1 MILTHYYHEKDR
13 PFQTLSS
20 LSEEAALEIISSFKE
35 RTGAVY
41 KRFSNPLEYLTQRQE
56 TENWVRDEF
65 VKQGGKPL
73 TKYPQYF
80 TIGQAAWI
88 EDGYDGKSK
97 KIEMP
102 ISTFSADRISFTY
115 PDSMISYWLRN
126 QAITTNNSQDNGFY
140 HPEYHG
146 KIFRLNTIYEIIK
159 LFGIPEK
166 QWQTDMSRKYD
177 IFIEAQVWEDIEIH
191 K

>member
-1 MILTHYYHEKDR
+1 MILTHYYHEDDR

-20 LSEEAALEIISSFKE
+20 LSDEAALKIISSFKE

-41 KRFSNPLEYLTQRQE
+41 QRFRNPLEYLSQRRE
-56 TENWVRDEF
+56 TENWIRDEF
-65 VKQGGKPL
+65 VKQGGQPL

-80 TIGQAAWI
+80 TIGQAVWI
-88 EDGYDGKSK
+88 EDGYNGKN
-97 KIEMP
+97 KIIQIP
-102 ISTFSADRISFTY
+102 LSAFHADRISFTY
-115 PDSMISYWLRN
+115 PDSMISYWLKN
-126 QAITTNNSQDNGFY
+126 QAIDTNYIQSNGFY

-146 KIFRLNTIYEIIK
+146 KVFRLTAIYEVIR

-177 IFIEAQVWEDIEIH
+177 IFIEAQVWEDIKI
-191 K
+191 

>member
-1 MILTHYYHEKDR
+1 MILTHYHHKSDQ

-20 LSEEAALEIISSFKE
+20 LSDEAALQIISSFNE

-41 KRFSNPLEYLTQRQE
+41 QRFSNPIEYLSQRRE
-56 TENWVRDEF
+56 TENWIRDEF
-65 VKQGGKPL
+65 VKQGGQPI

-88 EDGYDGKSK
+88 EDGYNGEH
-97 KIEMP
+97 KIIQLP
-102 ISTFSADRISFTY
+102 LSAFHSDRISFTY
-115 PDSMISYWLRN
+115 PDSMISYWLKN
-126 QAITTNNSQDNGFY
+126 QAIDTNYIQSNSFY

-146 KIFRLNTIYEIIK
+146 KVFRLTAIHEIIR

-177 IFIEAQVWEDIEIH
+177 IFIEAQVWEDI
-191 K
+191 KV